1 MTSTSMKRSK
11 SRRPAAAGL
20 VAGAL
25 ALWLALPG
33 EAEAGAKA
41 TIERVVAQALEVLRD
56 ASLSEDDKQR
66 KIEEIARER
75 FDFPRITKLV
85 LGHNYK
91 KLSEQQ
97 REQFLVEFRRHLS
110 LTYGRRLRRFTD
122 EEVEVGGVLKH
133 SNGDVTVKTV
143 IAAGYANGIGMDYR
157 MRERDGEWYAID
169 LVIEGV
175 SMISNVR
182 SQVQEIVSS
191 RGADGLIDTLR
202 KKNDKGSHTEPS

>member
-1 MTSTSMKRSK
+1 M
-11 SRRPAAAGL
+11 GL

-25 ALWLALPG
+25 ALWLTLPG
-33 EAEAGAKA
+33 EAAPEAGAKA
-41 TIERVVAQALEVLRD
+41 TIERVVAQALEVLGD
-56 ASLSEDDKQR
+56 ASLSESDKQQ
-66 KIEEIARER
+66 KIEQIARER

-91 KLSEQQ
+91 KLSEPQ

-110 LTYGRRLRRFTD
+110 LTYGRRLRRFSD
-122 EEVEVGGVLKH
+122 EKVEVGGVLRH
-133 SNGDVTVKTV
+133 PNGDVTVRTV
-143 IAAGYANGIGMDYR
+143 FAAGDANGIGMDYR

-175 SMISNVR
+175 SMISNFR

-191 RGADGLIDTLR
+191 KGADGLIDTLR
-202 KKNDKGSHTEPS
+202 KKNDKGSLTEPS